1 MRCFAQRA
9 GRGERQSDVRVV
21 FSVTGSVTE
30 KTEIFLHQR
39 AVHVVRRG
47 GREELDP
54 AGARRHHAEL
64 V

>member
-9 GRGERQSDVRVV
+9 GRGERQSDVCVA
-21 FSVTGSVTE
+21 VTGSVTE